1 MNVRRIV
8 ILIALTVE
16 IFILGIVFQEG
27 RTDPNLKHET
37 DIRLTYK
44 RYKELYPTSTISYA
58 EYKKLQTRQAF
69 KKSVSSRKIKRMV
82 R

>member
-8 ILIALTVE
+8 IVIALTVE
-16 IFILGIVFQEG
+16 IFVLGIVFREG
-27 RTDPNLKHET
+27 RTDPNLRHET

-44 RYKELYPTSTISYA
+44 RYMELYPTSKVSYA
-58 EYKKLQTRQAF
+58 EYKKLQTKQAF
-69 KKSVSSRKIKRMV
+69 RRSVSSRKIKRMV